1 MKSLNFLSLAVVLML
16 LSSFTVLQVKAQ
28 SEWTDPLSW
37 DKNVNDVQLNVPVK
51 QTLLNLLKVL
61 MIPNYL

>member
-28 SEWTDPLSW
+28 SEWTDPFI
-37 DKNVNDVQLNVPVK
+37 VGQEC
-51 QTLLNLLKVL
+51 Q
-61 MIPNYL
+61 

>member
-37 DKNVNDVQLNVPVK
+37 DKNVNDVQL
-51 QTLLNLLKVL
+51 
-61 MIPNYL
+61 